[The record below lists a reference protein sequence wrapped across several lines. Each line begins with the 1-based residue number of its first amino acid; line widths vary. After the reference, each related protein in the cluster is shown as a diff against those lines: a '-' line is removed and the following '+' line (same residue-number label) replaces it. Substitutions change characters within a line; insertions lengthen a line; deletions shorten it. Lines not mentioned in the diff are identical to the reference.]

1 MCDFRSVVCSTNTWN
16 VFHLRFE
23 SHAAL
28 LFPRGK
34 AWPTDTGS
42 KEPTRGLSVMDGTD
56 VERKSSPLFFSS
68 LLFSCFRSHYCC
80 TYLFC
85 VLLPPEV
92 TLALLDAANDK
103 DADVQEQVRKSMLTL
118 GKQQPDRVL
127 SMCQDY
133 LLKHPKVTFMNI
145 FPILSITYFLHWV
158 SGSVKRRADSLNKS
172 INKGVF
178 SS

>member
-1 MCDFRSVVCSTNTWN
+1 MTFVLLCVLQTHEMFFILGLRVTLHCCSPEGKLDPQTPAPRSQPEVCPSWMGQMWN
-16 VFHLRFE
+16 V
-23 SHAAL
+23 SPL
-28 LFPRGK
+28 LF
-34 AWPTDTGS
+34 S
-42 KEPTRGLSVMDGTD
+42 
-56 VERKSSPLFFSS
+56 F
-68 LLFSCFRSHYCC
+68 LLFSCFRSHYLC

-145 FPILSITYFLHWV
+145 FPILSITYFLH
-158 SGSVKRRADSLNKS
+158 
-172 INKGVF
+172 
-178 SS
+178 